1 MSDKPSEFSFPH
13 HPGRGRQTLLH
24 ACSSELTSAIEVAS
38 EPILLEVLS
47 ILRDFYTLQAAV
59 VNQLAGLLTGC
70 ASVAAAQHEMQLE
83 QIRRAEEESSE
94 LLEAAEVHAGAAD
107 ANELRRARGENRV
120 RTQLECVPRPPLL
133 RALTSA
139 TPCQELSTREAV
151 GFSAPYP
158 PLFGARLCQG
168 ECGEGGSAAL
178 APSDS

>member
-83 QIRRAEEESSE
+83 QIRRAEQESSE
-94 LLEAAEVHAGAAD
+94 LLEAAEVLERQMQMSSDERAAKT
-107 ANELRRARGENRV
+107 ACARSSNACRDHHC
-120 RTQLECVPRPPLL
+120 CVP
-133 RALTSA
+133 
-139 TPCQELSTREAV
+139 
-151 GFSAPYP
+151 
-158 PLFGARLCQG
+158 
-168 ECGEGGSAAL
+168 
-178 APSDS
+178 